1 MPAERG
7 AKTPLPVIVNRGG
20 GTAKAL
26 GAKLEAQINDA
37 FAAAGQPID
46 LHLVEGA
53 EIGRTIQR
61 FAGAPIV
68 AVGGGDGT
76 LGNAASLLHGSG
88 SALAILPLGTRNHLA
103 KQLGLPAT
111 GPGDLPEIAR
121 IIAQGR
127 RARIDLA
134 RAGDRIF
141 VNNASIGIYTRLVRK
156 RDTQS
161 GPKWLATIPATL
173 SVLRH
178 MRDQH
183 FTLTVDGQA
192 QDLRTAMLFIGNN
205 RYSLDS
211 GSLGERASLDEGVI
225 SLFAVAEKTVSQLI
239 GFAIRT
245 ALGKV
250 DEARD
255 FHVLSDARK
264 LVIARRHHDAVA
276 VAFDGEVEIVPLP
289 LTFEILPA
297 ALEVI
302 VGPEVD

>member
-1 MPAERG
+1 MRVER
-7 AKTPLPVIVNRGG
+7 ARSALPVIINRGG
-20 GTAKAL
+20 GTARAL
-26 GAKLEAQINDA
+26 GEKLETQIVDA
-37 FAAAGQPID
+37 FAAANQPID

-53 EIGRTIQR
+53 NIGRAIDR
-61 FAGAPIV
+61 FAGAPVV

-76 LGNAASLLHGSG
+76 IGHAASQLHGSG

-111 GPGDLPEIAR
+111 GPADLPEIAK
-121 IIAQGR
+121 IIAAGK
-127 RARIDLA
+127 RAKIDLA
-134 RAGDRIF
+134 RAGERIF

-156 RDTQS
+156 RDRHW
-161 GPKWLATIPATL
+161 GPKWLATIPATW

-178 MRDQH
+178 LRDQH
-183 FTLTVDGQA
+183 FTLTVDGTA

-211 GSLGERASLDEGVI
+211 GSVGERAALDEGI
-225 SLFAVAEKTVSQLI
+225 MSLFAVAEKTVPQLV
-239 GFAIRT
+239 GFGLRT

-255 FHVLSDARK
+255 FHVLSDART
-264 LVIARRHHDAVA
+264 LVIDRRRHGAVA
-276 VAFDGEVEIVPLP
+276 VAFDGEVELMPVP

-302 VGPEVD
+302 VGEPSG